1 MSQRLAVAV
10 MDGDD
15 ILAVAQYAWGAYTKC
30 AASVMDDFVNA
41 IKFARF
47 GKERDGKV
55 YRVMRVLEKL
65 GGSLI
70 EERPSSLL
78 KVQELSAKYGRGHKF
93 TSFKEKDGDFLFSVF
108 DWKNTFIENACGRIE
123 IDLSDHT
130 VMFDVF
136 SYYTKEM
143 FNEFKNHYKKNPEK
157 IRFDFPFHG
166 SFEAAAELAA
176 YLRNVSDKAYFK
188 AGSGFVAPIF

>member
-1 MSQRLAVAV
+1 
-10 MDGDD
+10 
-15 ILAVAQYAWGAYTKC
+15 VAQYAWGAYTKC

-41 IKFARF
+41 LKSARL
-47 GKERDGKV
+47 GKERDGRV
-55 YRVMRVLEKL
+55 YRVMRTLEKL

-78 KVQELSAKYGRGHKF
+78 KVKELSAKYGRGHKF

-123 IDLSDHT
+123 IDLSDRT

-136 SYYTKEM
+136 SYYTKEV
-143 FNEFKNHYKKNPEK
+143 FEEFRKWKCYKKNPEK
-157 IRFDFPFHG
+157 IRFGFPFNG
-166 SFEAAAELAA
+166 SFEAAAELSA

-188 AGSGFVAPIF
+188 VGCGFVAPIF